1 MVKDQLLKGNPL
13 LGLAHNPALG
23 LYAAFA
29 ASFLLIYSV
38 LRMLVRAAR
47 RRLPERGICPV

>member
-13 LGLAHNPALG
+13 LGLTHNPALG

-47 RRLPERGICPV
+47 RRL